1 MFSVNNSLKTLKD
14 NLIPL
19 LELMNTKADIID
31 KINNQW
37 VNITSIQWLEKNN
50 THTFWYEGYFR

>member
-19 LELMNTKADIID
+19 LELMNTKEDIID

-50 THTFWYEGYFR
+50 TIILVRSITV